1 MSFAPPRLAV
11 AVAVPL
17 ILTLAP
23 LRGAAPAVAP
33 VPPEERR
40 DGVVELSPFTVSTSG
55 DVGYAAENTLAGS
68 RLNTRL
74 RDTAS
79 SVAVFTKEFLDD
91 LAITDIRELM
101 EYTVNGEMDTNS
113 QGASSEQ
120 NRIIGGHAL
129 TAGVQSRGLIAG
141 LGMDYFPSI
150 TPPDPYRVGR
160 FEDARGPNS
169 ILFGIGSPGG
179 LLNQTSKIAE
189 THRDSGAL
197 RLGAGSWNRRRVELD
212 LNRVLRRDRLAV
224 SLAALHQD
232 SGGWRAFDFQD
243 KRRVFGSVTWRPARS
258 VTVTAMGETGRD
270 TNAVIRS
277 FSDMEQVLAWYDN
290 RQARGVDA
298 VTFAPALV
306 APTVAMQALG
316 VTARDGTRGGSN
328 RRAVF
333 IENNGAIFDAI
344 GTFLSGSYN
353 SSAVRA
359 PDGTPGVTAG
369 VMRIRDEK
377 LYPLN
382 GNGAGPGMYRDQTLS
397 NHTLTVDWQPRRD
410 LIVNLAQNYQ
420 RTLAEVNLMNGNSP
434 LLRGDPNRTLG
445 IGGPANPYA
454 GRLYFDGNWTRDI
467 HFGETRENRLSVS
480 YTLETR
486 WKWLGRHRLAAARSR
501 TDVTDIR
508 ANSWL
513 VLAGR
518 PYNADASNVNNRITV
533 RHYLTEGDFGTYRAG
548 DWRRLPSSLSFDGR
562 TFQTAY
568 ANVASGGADNG
579 GMMQR
584 IDSTLGAAQSFF
596 WGGRVVTT
604 YGFRDDRVRNIQLG
618 YRNDPVR
625 GDVVDG
631 DPSRGVVN
639 LMRGG
644 TRTAGVVWHVTD
656 WMSAIANRSSN
667 VGVPPLARTTFPEGN
682 LAPLSKG
689 RGEDYGLGFEL
700 LEGRLSARAV
710 HFRGSERGRVT
721 APVANTL
728 RDRNVRVMQAFE
740 EVLVGPGRPYSAAQ
754 WEPIR
759 RKYTPPV
766 NSISNDFDAEGY
778 EARLTANFTRNWRLV
793 ANYSYTDSGRVG
805 LAQEAIDWYG
815 LKAADAVVLTQ
826 GVRQDA
832 AGRYLVDPAAYAAGG
847 TVAKWIE
854 LARQHPAADLGS
866 LTTSNGLTVAQ
877 EIFDMVD
884 TLNDEK
890 EAQQKRW
897 GVRPHKVSLFT
908 AYDFRGGRLAG
919 LTVGGGWRWR
929 SANVIGSNAA
939 GGEITGRVITAVDLM
954 LAYSLK
960 LPRLPGRLRLQLN
973 VANALDRGGI
983 IPSRLATGATAPD
996 GFQVPG
1002 GRGLGYTRFDLIPP
1016 RELRLTSTWNF

>member
-1 MSFAPPRLAV
+1 MTRTPVRLACLLCC
-11 AVAVPL
+11 VPAL
-17 ILTLAP
+17 SPAAAP
-23 LRGAAPAVAP
+23 SVPAAPAPGAP
-33 VPPEERR
+33 P
-40 DGVVELSPFTVSTSG
+40 VELSPFVVSTNT

-74 RDTAS
+74 RDTAG
-79 SVAVFTKEFLDD
+79 SVAVFTREFLDD

-189 THRDSGAL
+189 THRHSGAI
-197 RLGAGSWNRRRVELD
+197 RLSAGSWSRQRAELD
-212 LNRVLRRDRLAV
+212 VNRVLAKDRLAV
-224 SLAALHQD
+224 ALSALHQD

-243 KRRVFGSVTWRPARS
+243 KRRLFGSVVWRPRPNL
-258 VTVTAMGETGRD
+258 TLTAMGETGRD
-270 TNAVIRS
+270 KNAVIRS

-290 RQARGVDA
+290 RQARGVAA
-298 VTFAPALV
+298 VTFAPELV
-306 APTVAMQALG
+306 APTAAMQALG
-316 VTARDGTRGGSN
+316 VTARDGTRGGLN

-333 IENNGAIFDAI
+333 IENNGVVFDAI

-353 SSAVRA
+353 SAAVRA
-359 PDGTPGVTAG
+359 PDGTPGVTTG
-369 VMRIRDEK
+369 VMRIRDPA

-397 NHTLTVDWQPRRD
+397 NHTLTLDWQPVRG
-410 LIVNLAQNYQ
+410 LILNLAQNYQ

-454 GRLYFDGNWTRDI
+454 GRLYFDGSWTRDV
-467 HFGETRENRLSVS
+467 HFGETRENRLSAS
-480 YTLETR
+480 YTWEPR
-486 WKWLGRHRLAAARSR
+486 WRWLGRHRLAGARSR
-501 TDVTDIR
+501 TDLTDIR

-518 PYNADASNVNNRITV
+518 PYNADASSVNNRITV

-548 DWRRLPSSLSFDGR
+548 DWRRLPATVNFDGR
-562 TFQTAY
+562 TFGTAY

-596 WGGRVVTT
+596 WDGRIVTT
-604 YGFRDDRVRNIQLG
+604 YGFRDDQVRNTQLA

-625 GDVVDG
+625 GDVVDP
-631 DPSRGVVN
+631 DPAKGTVN
-639 LMRGG
+639 RMEGR
-644 TRTAGVVWHVTD
+644 TRTAGIVFHVTD
-656 WMSAIANRSSN
+656 WLSAIANRSSN

-689 RGEDYGLGFEL
+689 RGEDYGLGFDL
-700 LEGRLSARAV
+700 LQGRLNARLV
-710 HFRGSERGRVT
+710 YFEGSERGRVT
-721 APVANTL
+721 APVANLL

-740 EVLVGPGRPYSAAQ
+740 SVLVGPGRPYTPAQ

-759 RKYTPPV
+759 RANTPPV
-766 NSISNDFDAEGY
+766 NSISNDFDAKGY
-778 EARLTANFTRNWRLV
+778 EARLTANLTRQWRLV
-793 ANYSYTDSGRVG
+793 VNYSYTDSGRIG

-815 LKAADAVVLTQ
+815 LRPADPVTLIQ
-826 GVRQDA
+826 GVTQDA
-832 AGRYLVDPAAYAAGG
+832 AGRYRVDPAAYAPEG
-847 TVAKWIE
+847 TVARWIG
-854 LARQHPAADLGS
+854 LARQSPAAEPGT
-866 LTTSNGLTVAQ
+866 LTTSTGVTLAQ
-877 EIFDMVD
+877 EIFDLVE

-897 GVRPHKVSLFT
+897 GVRPHKISFFS
-908 AYDFRGGRLAG
+908 AYDFRAGRLAG

-929 SANVIGSNAA
+929 SANVIGADA
-939 GGEITGRVITAVDLM
+939 TGREITGRVLTAVDL
-954 LAYSLK
+954 LFAYSLRV
-960 LPRLPGRLRLQLN
+960 PGAPGRLRLQLN
-973 VANALDRGGI
+973 VSNALDRGGI
-983 IPSRLATGATAPD
+983 VPARLATGVAAPD

-1002 GRGLGYTRFDLIPP
+1002 GRGLGYTRFDLIQP
-1016 RELRLTSTWNF
+1016 RELRFTTTYSF